1 MPTYDAGDARLQIF
15 PDASGFKRRLESD
28 LKKIQVN
35 FDNIKT
41 SADTSG
47 AARDLERFRAEQQ
60 RNPVDLRVRV
70 DTDSARGNVSQLVGD
85 LGKLRSAGVIN
96 LGVLGVGSLPAAAT
110 AVAALATSVQQL
122 SQAGLAVPGML
133 GGIAAVASTAKVGL
147 SGVSDAFDALNKASD
162 GTPKSI
168 EAANE
173 ALSKLAPSA
182 AEAVRAAADIKQ
194 QLKDALVLPTQ
205 QNLFDGLG
213 DSARKVVS
221 ADLPILQRGMAATA
235 SAINSNLKQLAT
247 SLSSGSS
254 QGFLD
259 RIFGNTADA
268 QSRLSKA
275 IDPAVHAFGT
285 LAAAGSDTLPRLAD
299 GVGRL
304 AERFDNFITTADA
317 DGRLDKWI
325 NDGIDAVGHLGETIL
340 NLGKSFTAVTQ
351 AAGTGGLLS
360 TLDSLSGKLATFL
373 NSDAGQ
379 AKLRQFFQ
387 DGKDQLA
394 QWGPILGDIAKSLPA
409 VLTAAKEWTDQL
421 LPPLKEITGFLADS
435 PGLIQGVAT
444 AFIAWKSIDGVTN
457 LLGSLGNLDRALG
470 TPGGK
475 GGKGGSGILGKLA
488 LASALG
494 IGVSTLAPSLDG
506 NQPPSA
512 GDVAG
517 DLATNVGGGA
527 LAGAQV
533 AGVPGA
539 IVGGGVGVG
548 KTIYDRAAGD
558 LDRGKQAAQQQAEA
572 NRAAGPNRAGAPE
585 QQQAAV
591 PALRGVQQPS
601 LYNPDGSLKP
611 DFGQQALDQVRA
623 GKIPGFTVAPDGTT
637 IIGPNGQ
644 PLQLQPG
651 KAAGGILPGYS
662 PGVDN
667 LLVPMSGG
675 EGVII
680 PQVTRQLGPAGIA
693 AINAGVLT
701 RGYAGGGIV
710 DPFGNPVTPGAAP
723 GPVAPNPTSG
733 GGLDIVGS
741 IAQGIGGTVGN
752 LVNLGGA
759 VAGGAGGQKSLADRF
774 AGVPGIWGAIASAN
788 SSNPGENLTAWGKQT
803 GQWLGGF
810 AARTVGGFG
819 NALWSGALS
828 LFGLENSILSP
839 NNPYFQDIARSA
851 GFALDADGPLGA
863 LLGVNDDSS
872 ESATAA
878 TPKQLREAL
887 DSIADKD
894 AAVAIAQAR
903 LSELSPDAAQSTR
916 LAAQQSLD
924 KAQRDAQ
931 QARDD
936 YAALS
941 SGGAATVGI
950 SSTSHHG
957 GGVGSAP
964 APTSGSGAERWRP
977 VVRAA
982 LLKYGPQYGITNI
995 QAWEDAMVRQIQT
1008 ESGGNPAAFNDH
1020 DSNGRGGTQTVAGI
1034 AQFLRST
1041 FDANNITGG
1050 DYLDPTAQIAAMI
1063 PYVARRY
1070 GVDANGAPLGIGRGH
1085 GYASGGIVD
1094 RARLTPMS
1102 GGEGIIDPKVTAKLG
1117 PAGIAAINRG
1127 VLTKGFA
1134 LGGIIP
1140 EGVVLPKQPTPPS
1153 PRTPATIQRLNPR
1166 PAPASAP
1173 ARGAAVIPSAPTV
1186 PLPSP
1191 VAPPADS
1198 TPPQPAQS
1206 NSPATAAL
1214 PTYTVS
1220 PNPADSLNHNL
1231 PAIDKGISSAA
1242 QAIGTAVSTA
1252 ISAAGGAA
1260 GGFGGGA
1267 AGAIG
1272 PLVGGL
1278 IQEGGKVVSDVVN
1291 VGSSFLVGN
1300 VTPGTTASQYGE
1312 LMQSPQNVPQTAQ
1325 DNRRSYVFN
1334 GIDSRNVVDELR
1346 LKDAQDTQAELA
1358 RFRG

>member
-1 MPTYDAGDARLQIF
+1 MATYDAGDARLQIF
-15 PDASGFKRRLESD
+15 PDASGFKRRLEAD
-28 LKKIQVN
+28 LKKIEVN

-70 DTDSARGNVSQLVGD
+70 DTESARGNVAQLAGD
-85 LGKLRSAGVIN
+85 LDKLRSAGVIN

-122 SQAGLAVPGML
+122 SQAGLAVPGMFA
-133 GGIAAVASTAKVGL
+133 GIAAVAGTAKVGL

-168 EAANE
+168 QAAND
-173 ALSKLAPSA
+173 ALAKLAPAA
-182 AEAVRAAADIKQ
+182 AEAVRAAVDIKQ

-213 DSARKVVS
+213 ASARKVVS

-268 QSRLSKA
+268 QSRLTKA
-275 IDPAVHAFGT
+275 IDPVVHAFGT

-304 AERFDNFITTADA
+304 AERFDNFITAADA

-325 NDGIDAVGHLGETIL
+325 NEGIDGVTHLGDIVL

-360 TLDSLSGKLATFL
+360 TLDTLTGKLATFL
-373 NSDAGQ
+373 NSDEGQ
-379 AKLRQFFQ
+379 QKLTKFF
-387 DGKDQLA
+387 DEGKQQLS
-394 QWGPILGDIAKSLPA
+394 QWAPIIGDVARTLPSVFEA
-409 VLTAAKEWTDQL
+409 SKQWTDTL

-435 PGLIQGVAT
+435 PGLIQAVAT

-457 LLGSLGNLDRALG
+457 LLGSLGNLDRVLG
-470 TPGGK
+470 NPGGK

-494 IGVSTLAPSLDG
+494 IGVSQLAPSLGGD
-506 NQPPSA
+506 QAPSA
-512 GDVAG
+512 GDIAG
-517 DLATNVGGGA
+517 NLAANVGGGA
-527 LAGAQV
+527 LAGSQV
-533 AGVPGA
+533 AGLPGA
-539 IVGGGVGVG
+539 IVGGGIGAG
-548 KTIYDRAAGD
+548 KSIYDRAAGD
-558 LDRGKQAAQQQAEA
+558 LERGQQAANEKAEA
-572 NRAAGPNRAGAPE
+572 DRAAGPNRPGSPQ

-611 DFGQQALDQVRA
+611 DFGQQALDLVRA
-623 GKIPGFTVAPDGTT
+623 GKIPGFTVAPDGQT

-680 PQVTRQLGPAGIA
+680 PQVARQLGPEGIA

-710 DPFGNPVTPGAAP
+710 DPFGNPVIPGAAP

-733 GGLDIVGS
+733 GGLDMLGS
-741 IAQGIGGTVGN
+741 IAQGFGGTVGN

-759 VAGGAGGQKSLADRF
+759 VAGGSSGGQPKSLADRF
-774 AGVPGIWGAIASAN
+774 AGMPGVWGAIASLN
-788 SSNPGENLTAWGKQT
+788 SSNPGENLAAWGKQT
-803 GQWLGGF
+803 GQWLGSFTAKTLGS
-810 AARTVGGFG
+810 FG
-819 NALWSGALS
+819 NTLWSGALG
-828 LFGLENSILSP
+828 LFGLDNSILSP
-839 NNPYFQDIARSA
+839 SNPWFQDAAKSA
-851 GFALDADGPLGA
+851 GFALSSDGPLGV

-872 ESATAA
+872 SSSSSTDGSSAED
-878 TPKQLREAL
+878 LLAL
-887 DSIADKD
+887 QSAG
-894 AAVAIAQAR
+894 VAH
-903 LSELSPDAAQSTR
+903 
-916 LAAQQSLD
+916 LAANR
-924 KAQRDAQ
+924 K
-931 QARDD
+931 
-936 YAALS
+936 
-941 SGGAATVGI
+941 
-950 SSTSHHG
+950 G
-957 GGVGSAP
+957 GGSGSWVS

-982 LLKYGPQYGITNI
+982 LLRYGPQYGITNI

-1050 DYLDPTAQIAAMI
+1050 DYMDPVAQIAAMI
-1063 PYVARRY
+1063 PYVAHRY
-1070 GVDANGAPLGIGRGH
+1070 GMDANGAPLGIGRGH
-1085 GYASGGIVD
+1085 GYANGGIVD
-1094 RARLTPMS
+1094 GARLTPMS
-1102 GGEGIIDPKVTAKLG
+1102 GGEAIIDPEVTAKLG

-1134 LGGIIP
+1134 FGGIIP
-1140 EGVVLPKQPTPPS
+1140 EGVVLPKQPTPP
-1153 PRTPATIQRLNPR
+1153 PRTSATIQHLNPR
-1166 PAPASAP
+1166 PAPAAP
-1173 ARGAAVIPSAPTV
+1173 ARGAAVVPSAPAT
-1186 PLPSP
+1186 PLPAP
-1191 VAPPADS
+1191 VQPPADS
-1198 TPPQPAQS
+1198 APPQPAQS
-1206 NSPATAAL
+1206 TSPATAAL
-1214 PTYTVS
+1214 PTYAVS
-1220 PNPADSLNHNL
+1220 PNPGGSLDHNL

-1242 QAIGTAVSTA
+1242 QAIGSAVSTA
-1252 ISAAGGAA
+1252 ITAAGGAA
-1260 GGFGGGA
+1260 GGFGGQA

-1278 IQEGGKVVSDVVN
+1278 IQEGGKVVADAVN
-1291 VGSSFLVGN
+1291 VGSSFLVGT

-1312 LMQSPQNVPQTAQ
+1312 LMQSPQYLPQTAQ

-1346 LKDAQDTQAELA
+1346 LKDAQDAQAELA